1 MSPYV
6 ATHPQAQPSPLLEAC
21 FGITLNSALLIVG
34 LGKTGLS
41 IARFLGQHGLRFA
54 ITDTRENP
62 PGLEAFRD
70 EFPDAAVFLGGF
82 NQPAFEASSHL
93 IMSPGVALDHPFIEA
108 AQRRGVRLMG
118 DLDLFAVACE
128 VPILAVTGSNGKST
142 VTTLLGLMGEADGKK
157 VRMGGNLGTPMLELL
172 DRETVLYILELSSF
186 QLDTSHRLEPLAAT
200 VLNISPDHMDRY
212 QDLEAYAASK
222 QRIFRGQGVM
232 VLNRDDPMVAAM
244 NNPAR
249 ETVWFSV
256 EDESADFSLREKN
269 GEAWLCQGDHP
280 ILRRQ
285 DLKLHGRHNVANSLA
300 ALAMGRAAG
309 FSEAAM
315 VRTLNS
321 FKGLPHRTELVEESG
336 GVTWINDSKAT
347 NIGACVAAL
356 SGMDQPVILI
366 AGGDGKGADFK
377 ELRIAVAS
385 KVRALVLMGRDAPKL
400 QAALADLVEIRM
412 VVTMAD
418 AVSAAR
424 ALARPGDVVLLAPAC
439 ASLDQYKDYQE
450 RGRLFAEE
458 VKKGIP

>member
-1 MSPYV
+1 MSLY
-6 ATHPQAQPSPLLEAC
+6 AANQGHPSPRLEAD
-21 FGITLNSALLIVG
+21 FGVSVHSALLIVG

-41 IARFLGQHGLRFA
+41 IARFLAQHGLRFA

-82 NQPAFEASSHL
+82 NQLAFEASSHL
-93 IMSPGVALDHPFIEA
+93 IMSPGVALDHPFIQA
-108 AQRRGVRLMG
+108 AQRRGVHLMG
-118 DLDLFAVACE
+118 DLDLFAAVCE
-128 VPILAVTGSNGKST
+128 APILAVTGANGKST

-172 DRETVLYILELSSF
+172 SRETELYVLELSSF

-212 QDLEAYAASK
+212 QDLGAYAKSK
-222 QRIFRGQGVM
+222 QRIFKGQGAM

-244 NNPAR
+244 LEPSR
-249 ETVWFSV
+249 ETFWFSV
-256 EDESADFSLREKN
+256 EDEAADFCLREVS
-269 GEAWLCQGDHP
+269 GETWLCHREHP
-280 ILRRQ
+280 VMCRK
-285 DLKLHGRHNVANSLA
+285 DLKLHGGHNVANALA
-300 ALAMGRAAG
+300 ALAMGYAAG

-315 VRTLNS
+315 VRTLSS
-321 FKGLPHRTELVEESG
+321 FKGLPHRTEWVEQSG
-336 GVTWINDSKAT
+336 GVDWINDSKAT

-356 SGMDQPVILI
+356 QGTDQPVILI
-366 AGGDGKGADFK
+366 AGGDGKGADFR
-377 ELRIAVAS
+377 ELRPVVAR
-385 KVRALVLMGRDAPKL
+385 KVRALVLMGRDASKL
-400 QAALADLVEIRM
+400 QAALSDLVETRM
-412 VVTMAD
+412 VDTMKE

-424 ALARPGDVVLLAPAC
+424 SLALPGDVVLLAPAC

-458 VKKGIP
+458 VRKGAP

>member
-1 MSPYV
+1 MSPYA
-6 ATHPQAQPSPLLEAC
+6 ATPEGQPSPLLEAC

-41 IARFLGQHGLRFA
+41 IARFLGQHGLHFA

-93 IMSPGVALDHPFIEA
+93 IVSPGVALDHPFIQA
-108 AQRRGVRLMG
+108 AQRRGVELMG
-118 DLDLFAVACE
+118 DLDLFVAASE
-128 VPILAVTGSNGKST
+128 APILAVTGANGKST
-142 VTTLLGLMGEADGKK
+142 VTTLLGLMGEADGTK

-172 DRETVLYILELSSF
+172 DRETALYILELSSF

-244 NNPAR
+244 RDPAR
-249 ETVWFSV
+249 ETLWFSV

-269 GEAWLCQGDHP
+269 GEGWLFEGDHP
-280 ILRRQ
+280 ILPRR
-285 DLKLHGRHNVANSLA
+285 DLKLHGRHNVANALA
-300 ALAMGRAAG
+300 ALAMGRVAG

-315 VRTLNS
+315 VRTLTS

-336 GVTWINDSKAT
+336 GVAWINDSKAT

-356 SGMDQPVILI
+356 SGTDQAVILI
-366 AGGDGKGADFK
+366 AGGDGKGQDFK
-377 ELRIAVAS
+377 ELRMVVRS
-385 KVRALVLMGRDAPKL
+385 KVRALILMGRDAPKL
-400 QAALADLVEIRM
+400 HAALADLVETRM
-412 VVTMAD
+412 VATMKE

-450 RGRLFAEE
+450 RGRMFAEE
-458 VKKGIP
+458 VRKGVP